1 MKKLNFFTI
10 LFLLFFLNTAYA
22 NNTDRI
28 AFIDLDSILKNSN
41 LGKSVIQEIEVLNN
55 KNISKLKKKEI
66 ELKKNEDEILS
77 KQNILSEEESKK
89 EVEILKEKIKKYRSL
104 KNEMVL
110 SYEKK
115 REDSLKKFFDQINPI
130 IQNYMNDNS
139 INILL
144 ERKNVFIGKNNSDI
158 TASIIKEINKKF

>member
-1 MKKLNFFTI
+1 MKKLNFFI
-10 LFLLFFLNTAYA
+10 IIFLSFFLNTSYA
-22 NNTDRI
+22 TNNDKI

-41 LGKSVIQEIEVLNN
+41 LGKSVIQEIEALNN
-55 KNISKLKKKEI
+55 KNINELKKKEI

-89 EVEILKEKIKKYRSL
+89 EVEILKEKIKKYRGL

-110 SYEKK
+110 DYEKK

-130 IQNYMNDNS
+130 IQNYMNNNS

-144 ERKNVFIGKNNSDI
+144 DRKNVFIGKNNSDI
-158 TASIIKEINKKF
+158 TSSIIKEINNKF